1 MDTYPMIIPNFQRDL
16 KNTKIVQV
24 GNIVLDCVDMKT
36 EKAQVRDMCQYPLSP
51 FSGNESKKISAG
63 EMEY

>member
-16 KNTKIVQV
+16 KNTRIVQV

-36 EKAQVRDMCQYPLSP
+36 EKA
-51 FSGNESKKISAG
+51 
-63 EMEY
+63 